1 MRLSAVLTTLGA
13 VLLAYV
19 LWNYGSM
26 LAQQRALQREW
37 RDQQAR
43 ASQTSSTS
51 SASLPA
57 NDSLTRLT
65 IPSINLDA
73 IVVTGTGHKELMEGP
88 GWMSDTAQPGE
99 VGNAVISAHRD
110 TFFRHIVELKKGDVV
125 QVSRGGKTYKYEV
138 TGKKIVPPSDMSVVQ
153 PTNNRQLTLITCY
166 PTYYIGPAPDRLVV
180 FTKASD
186 EPAQTAKAAGGG
198 GTN

>member
-1 MRLSAVLTTLGA
+1 MRLSPVLTTLGA

-26 LAQQRALQREW
+26 LAQQRELQREW

-43 ASQTSSTS
+43 AAQTPIVP
-51 SASLPA
+51 ASMPVD
-57 NDSLTRLT
+57 DSLTRLT

-73 IVVTGTGHKELMEGP
+73 IVVTGTGHKQLMEGP
-88 GWMSDTAQPGE
+88 GWMSDTAKPGE

-110 TFFRHIVELKKGDVV
+110 TFFRHIVELKKGDIV
-125 QVSRGGKTYKYEV
+125 QVSRGGKTYHYEV
-138 TGKKIVPPSDMSVVQ
+138 TGKKVVSPTDMSVVQ
-153 PTNNRQLTLITCY
+153 PTNDRELTLITCY

-180 FTKASD
+180 FTRASD
-186 EPAQTAKAAGGG
+186 EPAQSAKAAGGA